1 MKDVFRRLRRR
12 FLDRH
17 APRSYSQC
25 GEDLIVRFLLLDVL
39 GRRDVRYLEVGAY
52 DPWFLSNTALFY
64 RLGFQGVLV
73 EPDADLCV
81 NLRRHRPRD
90 LCVNVGIGDGAA
102 SEADFYVLSART
114 LSTFS
119 RPEAERQ
126 ALTGHRI
133 DSVVRVP
140 LVSINRL
147 LREHFPSPPQFV
159 SIDVEGLDEQI
170 LRSFD
175 FDECRPDV
183 LCVETASH
191 STNRR
196 EWKKSGDIPS
206 LLREKRYLVYA
217 DTFINTI
224 FVNEDIW

>member
-1 MKDVFRRLRRR
+1 MMDALRRLRRR
-12 FLDRH
+12 FLDRR

-25 GEDLIVRFLLLDVL
+25 GEDLIVRFLLLEVL
-39 GRRDVRYLEVGAY
+39 GRSEVRYLEIGAY

-73 EPDADLCV
+73 EPDAAACV

-90 LCVNVGIGDGAA
+90 VCVNAGIGNGDAI
-102 SEADFYVLSART
+102 EADFYVLSART

-119 RPEAERQ
+119 RAEAERQ
-126 ALTGHRI
+126 TGGGHRI
-133 DSVVRVP
+133 ERVVKVP
-140 LVSINRL
+140 LVPINQL
-147 LREHFPSPPQFV
+147 LREYFSTPPQLV
-159 SIDVEGLDEQI
+159 SIDVEGMDESI

-175 FDECRPDV
+175 FDQCRPDV

-191 STNRR
+191 SKNRR
-196 EWKKSGDIPS
+196 DWRKNGDIPS
-206 LLREKRYLVYA
+206 LLKEKRYSPYA